1 MIHSETD
8 LINRVDELLTSRA
21 RLALVVGMLM
31 GTMHNLKR
39 VLKDYGREAGI
50 GEPLVETML
59 SVINDRM
66 EDIFPIVHQEF
77 YPERIQSASEIIT
90 EAFEKKKAP

>member
-1 MIHSETD
+1 LAET
-8 LINRVDELLTSRA
+8 LIN
-21 RLALVVGMLM
+21 
-31 GTMHNLKR
+31 
-39 VLKDYGREAGI
+39 
-50 GEPLVETML
+50 
-59 SVINDRM
+59 VINDRM